1 MKFQNINNETV
12 KFLDFDMIMTYM
24 NIEVNIKATFLL
36 LKGLLVQKIDQ
47 CFITF
52 NSKNF
57 KMKPIR

>member
-1 MKFQNINNETV
+1 MKTV
-12 KFLDFDMIMTYM
+12 RFLDFDMIMTYM
-24 NIEVNIKATFLL
+24 NIEVINEATFLL
-36 LKGLLVQKIDQ
+36 LKCLLVQKIDQ

>member
-1 MKFQNINNETV
+1 MKTV

-24 NIEVNIKATFLL
+24 NVEVINEATFLL
-36 LKGLLVQKIDQ
+36 LKCLLVQKIDQ

>member
-1 MKFQNINNETV
+1 MKTV

-24 NIEVNIKATFLL
+24 KIEVIIKATFLL

-52 NSKNF
+52 NCKIFIKKS
-57 KMKPIR
+57 IR